1 MTQPMRV
8 LVTDGDQRS
17 ALAVTRSLGRHGV
30 SVTVG
35 EQQPVSLA
43 SSSKYCARHV
53 AYPSPYTDPESFGR
67 FLIDFVARERIDV
80 LVPVTDVTTWA
91 VCANQDALRPHVAIA
106 VPPAAAFEA
115 MTDKGTALQLAARCG
130 IPIPRTQF
138 VQGLVGLRQI
148 AERVEYPAVVK
159 PARSRIRTAEGWV
172 TTSVHHVRS
181 EGDLW
186 RLYERTDYLASH
198 PSLIQERVTGS
209 GFGLFVLFDHGELLT
224 VFAHKRLRERP
235 PSGGVSVLCESMA
248 ADPRLREDAVRL
260 LGPLGWHGVAML
272 EYKQDAATGN
282 RFLIEVNGRF
292 WGSLQLAV
300 SSGVDFPYLS
310 YLLALGRRPEV
321 PSAYRLGVKNRWLL
335 GDVDHLLL
343 RLFKTDRDLCLLP
356 AAPSRLRTVVEWAKC
371 TRPGVH
377 DQVVSVDD
385 PGPFLYEA
393 RQYARSLAASA
404 ASRAHSGLDGS
415 RPRRRRVTPPTIPNS
430 GAPSGLLQSPEP

>member
-1 MTQPMRV
+1 MKA

-17 ALAVTRSLGRHGV
+17 ALAVTRSLGRQGV

-43 SSSKYCARHV
+43 SSSKYCARPV
-53 AYPSPYTDPESFGR
+53 TYPSPYTDPESFGR
-67 FLIDFVARERIDV
+67 FLIDFVERERIDV

-91 VCANQDALRPHVAIA
+91 VCANQDALRRHVAIA
-106 VPPAAAFEA
+106 VPPATAFDA
-115 MTDKGTALQLAARCG
+115 MTDKTTALQRAARCG

-138 VQGLVGLRQI
+138 VQGLAGLREI
-148 AERVEYPAVVK
+148 VEGVEYPAVVK
-159 PARSRIRTAEGWV
+159 SARSRIRTAEGWV
-172 TTSVHHVRS
+172 STGVHHVRS
-181 EGDLW
+181 ETDVW

-248 ADPRLREDAVRL
+248 VDERLRDDATRL

-300 SSGVDFPYLS
+300 SSGMDFPYLS
-310 YLLALGRRPEV
+310 YLLALGRRPEL
-321 PSAYRLGVKNRWLL
+321 PPAYRLGVKNRWLL

-343 RLFKTDRDLCLLP
+343 RLFRTDRELSLP
-356 AAPSRLRTVVEWAKC
+356 EAAPSRLRTVVEWVKC

-377 DQVVSVDD
+377 DQVASVDD
-385 PGPFLYEA
+385 PGPFLFEA

-404 ASRAHSGLDGS
+404 ASHAQSRLDGS
-415 RPRRRRVTPPTIPNS
+415 RPRREPVTAPIMPS
-430 GAPSGLLQSPEP
+430 CGAPSGILQSPEP

>member
-1 MTQPMRV
+1 MRA

-35 EQQPVSLA
+35 EQQPVSLS
-43 SSSKYCARHV
+43 SSSKYCARRV

-67 FLIDFVARERIDV
+67 FLIDFVQRERIDV

-91 VCANQDALRPHVAIA
+91 VCANQDALRRHVAIA
-106 VPPAAAFEA
+106 VPSATAFEA
-115 MTDKGTALQLAARCG
+115 MTDKASALQLAARCG

-138 VQGLVGLRQI
+138 VQGLAGLRQI
-148 AERVEYPAVVK
+148 VERVEYPAVVK
-159 PARSRIRTAEGWV
+159 SARSRIRTADGWV
-172 TTSVHHVRS
+172 TTAVHHARS
-181 EGDLW
+181 EADLR

-198 PSLIQERVTGS
+198 PSLIQERVTGP

-310 YLLALGRRPEV
+310 YRLALGRRPEV
-321 PSAYRLGVKNRWLL
+321 PPAYRVGVKNRWLL

-343 RLFKTDRDLCLLP
+343 RLFKTDRDLCLP
-356 AAPSRLRTVVEWAKC
+356 PGAPSRLRTLMDWTAS
-371 TRPGVH
+371 TRPDVH
-377 DQVVSVDD
+377 DQVARWDD
-385 PGPFLYEA
+385 PRPFLYEL
-393 RQYARSLAASA
+393 RRYVSGLAASVA
-404 ASRAHSGLDGS
+404 DRARQRTARARLSGLPFT
-415 RPRRRRVTPPTIPNS
+415 RPPIPS
-430 GAPSGLLQSPEP
+430 